1 VTAFALDLFLSL
13 DTDSALALELK
24 KENVRKAVLD
34 GTEREDKLTFG
45 RMWNW
50 HFYPQNEFLT
60 RLTWTTMRRTS
71 RPIVKKRQEQL
82 LGVGEGKAAG
92 DLFETFGRVL
102 HHVQDM
108 NTPTHV
114 VPIYHL
120 ADPFEEYLVAHCP
133 SIFDGLKS
141 DASHIVAA
149 QGAEQD
155 HDFCSLYAKAA
166 EGTLDDLT
174 DNGRLFPLP
183 VNPELTVSSI
193 KFWEPYKRT
202 KGWASFREII
212 TYTGKGFGKYGPL
225 GKSFGG
231 ESCSLEGRTVPIDP
245 LAFNR
250 VAVFFV
256 KRAIVYT
263 LKALHLLSSLYADWR
278 EEESKSRHEKRAG
291 NPP

>member
-1 VTAFALDLFLSL
+1 MKPESHKAVTAFALDLFLSV
-13 DTDSALALELK
+13 DTESAVALELK

-34 GTEREDKLTFG
+34 GTEWEDKPTLG

-60 RLTWTTMRRTS
+60 RFTWTTMRRTS
-71 RPIVKKRQEQL
+71 CSIVKKRQEQL
-82 LGVGEGKAAG
+82 LSVGERKVAG
-92 DLFETFGRVL
+92 NLFETFGRVL

-114 VPIYHL
+114 VPVYHL

-141 DASHIVAA
+141 DVSQIAAA
-149 QGAEQD
+149 QEAEQD
-155 HDFCSLYAKAA
+155 RDFCSLYAKAA
-166 EGTLDDLT
+166 KGTLDDLT
-174 DNGRLFPLP
+174 DNGPLFPLP
-183 VNPELTVSSI
+183 VNPELTVSSK
-193 KFWEPYKRT
+193 KFWEPYKRA
-202 KGWASFREII
+202 KGWATFREII

-231 ESCSLEGRTVPIDP
+231 ESCSLEGRTVSIDP

-256 KRAIVYT
+256 KRATVYS
-263 LKALHLLSSLYADWR
+263 LKALHILSSLYADWQQ
-278 EEESKSRHEKRAG
+278 EESKK
-291 NPP
+291 